1 VSVELCRHCLLPIR
15 RGGYLRTIHGEPLL
29 FCCYGCALAF
39 QVRHGQREEAEAVGL
54 LIRLAVGGFFSMN
67 TMLFSL
73 LLYSGTL
80 GAEDAALT
88 RAIHWLL
95 LVATTAV
102 MMFLAGPFIRQA
114 WQAARQGRL
123 TSDTLISLGTLAAF
137 GYSAQQVLVGGG
149 GIYFDTV
156 TMVLLVF
163 TLGRYL
169 EAAARSRAA
178 RSLEPML
185 AAERAEANVVVDGA
199 DQRRPVRELALGA
212 VVRVRPGE
220 RVPVDGVVID
230 GCSECDEAILTG
242 EPRPQPKSRGSWVYA
257 GSLNGTGQ
265 LMLRMSA
272 AGAATRWGEIAA
284 RVRQALARSSP
295 LNGLVD
301 QAAGIFVPAVIL
313 LALGVVS
320 FWSQRAPFEQALMAG
335 LAVLVVACPCALGL
349 AAPLATALGF
359 ARALER
365 GVLIRSGAVF
375 EGLARARG
383 VAFDK
388 TGTLTQRAPQLTAV
402 LTLENVS
409 EGELLQ
415 RAAGVALGSEHPLA
429 RGIIDGVRTRGLAPI
444 VVEQIQAHPGAGAVA
459 LAPVMTAIGSSEL
472 IGKLGWSAPADLLA
486 RAQQLAD
493 ASSVVYVGWDGVV
506 YGVLLFRW
514 DAVSEAKPTIETL
527 KAQGLPAALLS
538 GDTACATE
546 QAAQALGIEFWRGGL
561 SAEDKVLALDA
572 MAKST
577 GPVVMVGDGLNDAP
591 VLASAS
597 VGIAV
602 GAATDLARETAD
614 VVLPPGGLR
623 DLPWLVALARRVRT
637 TMISNIAWAFG
648 YNLVALAAASAGLL
662 QPILAAALMAG
673 SSFFVLATSAA
684 MNRRARDGEAE
695 LFPPTSSV
703 SAAAGRRRGSVFRLS
718 KIDRFIEERG

>member
-1 VSVELCRHCLLPIR
+1 MSAEFCRLCLLPIR
-15 RGGYLRTIHGEPLL
+15 RGGYARTINGEPLL

-39 QVRHGQREEAEAVGL
+39 QVRHGQGEEAEAVGL
-54 LIRLAVGGFFSMN
+54 LIRLAVGGFLSMN

-80 GAEDAALT
+80 GAEDVTLT

-95 LVATTAV
+95 LVVTTAV
-102 MMFLAGPFIRQA
+102 MVFLAGPFIRQA
-114 WQAARQGRL
+114 WQAAREGRL
-123 TSDTLISLGTLAAF
+123 ISDTLISLGTLAAY
-137 GYSAQQVLVGGG
+137 GYSAYQVLIGGS

-185 AAERAEANVVVDGA
+185 AAERAEANVVLDGA
-199 DQRRPVRELALGA
+199 DQRRPVRELAPGA

-220 RVPVDGVVID
+220 RVPVDGVVIE

-242 EPRPQPKSRGSWVYA
+242 EPRPQPKFRGASVYA

-265 LMLRMSA
+265 LLIRMAA
-272 AGAATRWGEIAA
+272 AGAATRWGEISA

-295 LNGLVD
+295 LHGLVD
-301 QAAGIFVPAVIL
+301 HVAGIFVPAVIL
-313 LALGVVS
+313 LAVGVVS

-349 AAPLATALGF
+349 AAPLATALGI

-375 EGLARARG
+375 ERLARVRN

-388 TGTLTQRAPQLTAV
+388 TGTLTRSAPQLAAV

-409 EGELLQ
+409 QSELLR

-429 RGIIDGVRTRGLAPI
+429 RGIIETARARDLAP
-444 VVEQIQAHPGAGAVA
+444 VAVEQIQAHPGAGAVA

-472 IGKLGWSAPADLLA
+472 IEKLGWSVPVDFPP
-486 RAQQLAD
+486 RTQQLAD
-493 ASSVVYVGWDGVV
+493 VSSLVYVGWDGVV

-527 KAQGLPAALLS
+527 KAQGLHVALLS
-538 GDTACATE
+538 GDTPCATE

-561 SAEDKVLALDA
+561 SAEAKVLALNA
-572 MAKST
+572 MAKQT

-614 VVLPPGGLR
+614 VALPAGGLH

-637 TMISNIAWAFG
+637 TMIVNIAWAFG

-673 SSFFVLATSAA
+673 SSFFVLATSVA
-684 MNRRARDGEAE
+684 MNRRTRDGQTQP
-695 LFPPTSSV
+695 FPPTASLA
-703 SAAAGRRRGSVFRLS
+703 AAAGR
-718 KIDRFIEERG
+718 

>member
-1 VSVELCRHCLLPIR
+1 VSAEFCRHCLLPIR
-15 RGGYLRTIHGEPLL
+15 RGGYPRTINGEPLL

-39 QVRHGQREEAEAVGL
+39 QVRHGQGEEAEAVGL
-54 LIRLAVGGFFSMN
+54 LIRLAVGGFLSMN

-80 GAEDAALT
+80 GAEDVTLT

-95 LVATTAV
+95 LVVTTAV
-102 MMFLAGPFIRQA
+102 MIFLAGPFIRQA
-114 WQAARQGRL
+114 WQAAREGRL
-123 TSDTLISLGTLAAF
+123 ISDTLISLGTLAAY
-137 GYSAQQVLVGGG
+137 GYSAYQVLIGGS

-199 DQRRPVRELALGA
+199 DQRRRVRELAPGA

-220 RVPVDGVVID
+220 RVPVDGIVIE

-242 EPRPQPKSRGSWVYA
+242 EPRPQPKSRGASVYA

-265 LMLRMSA
+265 LLIRVA
-272 AGAATRWGEIAA
+272 ATGAATRWGEIAV
-284 RVRQALARSSP
+284 RVRQALARSGP
-295 LNGLVD
+295 LHGLVD
-301 QAAGIFVPAVIL
+301 HVAGVFVPTVIL
-313 LALGVVS
+313 LAIGVVS
-320 FWSQRAPFEQALMAG
+320 FWSQRAPFEQALMIG

-349 AAPLATALGF
+349 AAPLATGLGI

-365 GVLIRSGAVF
+365 SVLIRSGAAL
-375 EGLARARG
+375 ERLARVRG
-383 VAFDK
+383 IAFDK
-388 TGTLTQRAPQLTAV
+388 TGTLTGGAPQLAAV

-409 EGELLQ
+409 QSELLR

-429 RGIIDGVRTRGLAPI
+429 RGIIETARARGLAPI
-444 VVEQIQAHPGAGAVA
+444 AVEQIQAHPGAGAVA

-472 IGKLGWSAPADLLA
+472 TEQLGWSVPADLLS

-493 ASSVVYVGWDGVV
+493 VSSLVYVGWDGVV
-506 YGVLLFRW
+506 YGVLLFHW
-514 DAVSEAKPTIETL
+514 DAVSEAKPIIEML
-527 KAQGLPAALLS
+527 KAQGLHVALLS
-538 GDTACATE
+538 GDAPCATE
-546 QAAQALGIEFWRGGL
+546 QAAQALSIEFWRGGL
-561 SAEDKVLALDA
+561 SAEAKVLALNA
-572 MAKST
+572 MAKKT

-591 VLASAS
+591 VLASAC

-614 VVLPPGGLR
+614 VALPAGGLR
-623 DLPWLVALARRVRT
+623 DLPWLVALARRVRRT
-637 TMISNIAWAFG
+637 IIVNIAWAFG

-673 SSFFVLATSAA
+673 SSFFVLATSVA
-684 MNRRARDGEAE
+684 MNRRTPDGQTQPS
-695 LFPPTSSV
+695 PPTSSLA
-703 SAAAGRRRGSVFRLS
+703 AAAGR
-718 KIDRFIEERG
+718 

>member
-1 VSVELCRHCLLPIR
+1 MNAEFCRLCLLPIR
-15 RGGYLRTIHGEPLL
+15 RGGYARTINGEPLL

-39 QVRHGQREEAEAVGL
+39 QVRHGQGEEAEAVGL
-54 LIRLAVGGFFSMN
+54 LIRLAVGGFLSMN

-80 GAEDAALT
+80 GAGDVTLT
-88 RAIHWLL
+88 RVIHWLL
-95 LVATTAV
+95 LVVTTAV
-102 MMFLAGPFIRQA
+102 MVFLAGPFIRQA
-114 WQAARQGRL
+114 WQAAREGRL
-123 TSDTLISLGTLAAF
+123 ISDTLISLGTLAAY
-137 GYSAQQVLVGGG
+137 GYSAYQVLIGGS

-185 AAERAEANVVVDGA
+185 AAERAEANVVLDGA
-199 DQRRPVRELALGA
+199 DQRRPVRELAPGA

-220 RVPVDGVVID
+220 RVPVDGIVIE

-242 EPRPQPKSRGSWVYA
+242 EPRPQPKFRGASVYA

-265 LMLRMSA
+265 LLIRMAA
-272 AGAATRWGEIAA
+272 AGAATRWGEISA

-301 QAAGIFVPAVIL
+301 RVAGIFVPAVIL
-313 LALGVVS
+313 LAVGVVS
-320 FWSQRAPFEQALMAG
+320 FWTQRAPFEQALMAG

-349 AAPLATALGF
+349 AAPLATALGI

-375 EGLARARG
+375 ERLACVRNI
-383 VAFDK
+383 AFDK
-388 TGTLTQRAPQLTAV
+388 TGTLTRSAPQLAAV

-409 EGELLQ
+409 QSELLR

-429 RGIIDGVRTRGLAPI
+429 RGIIETARARDLAP
-444 VVEQIQAHPGAGAVA
+444 VAVEQIQAHPGAGAVA

-472 IGKLGWSAPADLLA
+472 IEKLGWSVPFDFPLRAP
-486 RAQQLAD
+486 QLAD
-493 ASSVVYVGWDGVV
+493 VSSLVYVGWNGVV
-506 YGVLLFRW
+506 YGVLLFHW

-527 KAQGLPAALLS
+527 KAQGLHVALLS
-538 GDTACATE
+538 GDTPCATE
-546 QAAQALGIEFWRGGL
+546 RAAQALGIEFWRGGL
-561 SAEDKVLALDA
+561 SAEAKVSALNA
-572 MAKST
+572 MAKQT
-577 GPVVMVGDGLNDAP
+577 GPAVMVGDGLNDAP

-614 VVLPPGGLR
+614 VALPAGGLH

-637 TMISNIAWAFG
+637 TMIVNIAWAFG

-673 SSFFVLATSAA
+673 SSFFVLATSVA
-684 MNRRARDGEAE
+684 MNRRTRDGRTQS
-695 LFPPTSSV
+695 LPPPSSLV
-703 SAAAGRRRGSVFRLS
+703 ATAGG
-718 KIDRFIEERG
+718 